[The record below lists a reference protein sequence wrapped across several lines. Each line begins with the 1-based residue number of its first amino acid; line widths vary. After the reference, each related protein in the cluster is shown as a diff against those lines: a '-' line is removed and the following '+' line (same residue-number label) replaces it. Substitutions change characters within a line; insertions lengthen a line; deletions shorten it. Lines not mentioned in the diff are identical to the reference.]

1 MHGINGI
8 PASYDYINAYN
19 GHINPSTVHCK
30 NTALQLY
37 FEKYL
42 MEEVFSVFDFTLP
55 DTWDLSFFRYCM
67 FDLGFVGVLET
78 DKYGV
83 IFQNCTLKGR
93 GIYYQP
99 TNIIVA
105 NPLLNS
111 VLDPM
116 IHVDCELIKLQPNYQ
131 GIHDLVSYYA
141 TMMALCAET
150 SGINMLNSRLAYI
163 FLADGR
169 GSAESFKKLFDEIA
183 SGNPAVYARKELFTE
198 NGDTKVQML
207 NQHLKETYIASDV
220 LADIHK
226 WKNLFCTDVGI
237 PNANF
242 EKSSRLITD
251 EVNANNDSTKSK
263 ALLWVETMK
272 DGMERANKMF
282 GLNLD
287 VKLRFNYETTAEEI
301 EEDTGKGEMEIVN

>member
-1 MHGINGI
+1 MYGLNGI
-8 PASYDYINAYN
+8 PVGYDYINAYN
-19 GHINPSTVHCK
+19 GQINPSTVHCK

-99 TNIIVA
+99 TNIIVS
-105 NPLLNS
+105 NPLLKN
-111 VLDPM
+111 VLDPQ

-141 TMMALCAET
+141 TMMALCAES
-150 SGINMLNSRLAYI
+150 SGINMLNSRLSYI

-169 GSAESFKKLFDEIA
+169 GGAESFKKLFDEIA
-183 SGNPAVYARKELFTE
+183 SGNPAVYARKELFND
-198 NGDTKVQML
+198 NGDMKVQML
-207 NQHLKETYIASDV
+207 NQHLKETYIASDI

-272 DGMERANKMF
+272 DGMERANEMF

-301 EEDTGKGEMEIVN
+301 EDENGKGEFEIVG